1 MQWIK
6 YEVENYA
13 SWIEELSQRYRKSQI
28 KATTHV
34 NSEILQFY
42 WSLGRDI
49 VTLHA
54 ESRWGDKFIS
64 NLSADLKAKL
74 PGIKGLSE
82 TSIGYAKRFYL
93 LYNEYFTIHPQVGGE
108 FQENAIWRIPWGHH
122 KYIIDRFFN
131 EPEKA
136 MFFVQKTL
144 ENGWS
149 RNVLLNFMD
158 TNLYERQGKA
168 ISNFKASL
176 PSPLSEL
183 AQEMTKDPYQFDFLI
198 MTEGC
203 RENISV

>member
-1 MQWIK
+1 MTQLAK
-6 YEVENYA
+6 TDKNYT
-13 SWIEELSQRYRKSQI
+13 SWIEELSQRYKKSQI

-42 WSLGRDI
+42 WSLGHDI

-54 ESRWGDKFIS
+54 ESRWGDKI
-64 NLSADLKAKL
+64 LKSLK
-74 PGIKGLSE
+74 
-82 TSIGYAKRFYL
+82 
-93 LYNEYFTIHPQVGGE
+93 
-108 FQENAIWRIPWGHH
+108 NAIWCIPWGHH

-176 PSPLSEL
+176 P
-183 AQEMTKDPYQFDFLI
+183 FILI
-198 MTEGC
+198 ANLIPKAFRHDGF
-203 RENISV
+203 IADLLHI

>member
-1 MQWIK
+1 M
-6 YEVENYA
+6 
-13 SWIEELSQRYRKSQI
+13 
-28 KATTHV
+28 
-34 NSEILQFY
+34 
-42 WSLGRDI
+42 
-49 VTLHA
+49 TLHA
-54 ESRWGDKFIS
+54 ESRWGDKI
-64 NLSADLKAKL
+64 LKSLK
-74 PGIKGLSE
+74 
-82 TSIGYAKRFYL
+82 
-93 LYNEYFTIHPQVGGE
+93 
-108 FQENAIWRIPWGHH
+108 NAIWRIPWGHH

-149 RNVLLNFMD
+149 RNVLLDFMD

-168 ISNFKASL
+168 INNFKASL

-183 AQEMTKDPYQFDFLI
+183 AQEMTKDPYQFDFLM

>member
-1 MQWIK
+1 M
-6 YEVENYA
+6 
-13 SWIEELSQRYRKSQI
+13 RK
-28 KATTHV
+28 AV
-34 NSEILQFY
+34 
-42 WSLGRDI
+42 G
-49 VTLHA
+49 
-54 ESRWGDKFIS
+54 WGDKI
-64 NLSADLKAKL
+64 LKSLK
-74 PGIKGLSE
+74 
-82 TSIGYAKRFYL
+82 
-93 LYNEYFTIHPQVGGE
+93 
-108 FQENAIWRIPWGHH
+108 NAIWRIPWGHH

-176 PSPLSEL
+176 PSPLSDL

-203 RENISV
+203 RENISA

>member
-1 MQWIK
+1 M
-6 YEVENYA
+6 
-13 SWIEELSQRYRKSQI
+13 
-28 KATTHV
+28 
-34 NSEILQFY
+34 LQFY
-42 WSLGRDI
+42 WSLGHDI

-54 ESRWGDKFIS
+54 ESRWGDKILKS
-64 NLSADLKAKL
+64 LSDDLRKAL

-82 TSIGYAKRFYL
+82 TSAGYAKRFYI
-93 LYNEYFTIHPQVGGE
+93 LYNEYFTNSPPSWGGG

-149 RNVLLNFMD
+149 RNVLLDFMD

-198 MTEGC
+198 MTKGC
-203 RENISV
+203 RENISA

>member
-1 MQWIK
+1 M
-6 YEVENYA
+6 
-13 SWIEELSQRYRKSQI
+13 
-28 KATTHV
+28 
-34 NSEILQFY
+34 
-42 WSLGRDI
+42 
-49 VTLHA
+49 TLHA
-54 ESRWGDKFIS
+54 ESRWGDKI
-64 NLSADLKAKL
+64 LKSLK
-74 PGIKGLSE
+74 
-82 TSIGYAKRFYL
+82 
-93 LYNEYFTIHPQVGGE
+93 
-108 FQENAIWRIPWGHH
+108 NAIWGIPWGHH

-149 RNVLLNFMD
+149 RNVLLDFMD

-198 MTEGC
+198 MTERC

>member
-1 MQWIK
+1 M
-6 YEVENYA
+6 
-13 SWIEELSQRYRKSQI
+13 
-28 KATTHV
+28 
-34 NSEILQFY
+34 
-42 WSLGRDI
+42 
-49 VTLHA
+49 TLHA
-54 ESRWGDKFIS
+54 ESRWGDKILKS
-64 NLSADLKAKL
+64 LSDDLRKAL

-82 TSIGYAKRFYL
+82 TSAGYAKRFYI
-93 LYNEYFTIHPQVGGE
+93 LYNEHFTIHPQIVGE

-149 RNVLLNFMD
+149 RNVLLDFMD

-176 PSPLSEL
+176 PSPLSDL